1 MKGGRRKSVGRKRN
15 ATETETVVA
24 ASLCRGWWST
34 RTGRQKN
41 TWRLMVIFSQAKGVI
56 TCLRAH
62 KHSYACCYRW
72 EGRELCLCVPVGVF
86 RDGCQT

>member
-1 MKGGRRKSVGRKRN
+1 MLEERGMRQKQKT
-15 ATETETVVA
+15 AVA

-41 TWRLMVIFSQAKGVI
+41 TWRLMVIFSQAKGAI

-62 KHSYACCYRW
+62 KHSYACRYRW

>member
-1 MKGGRRKSVGRKRN
+1 MLGERGMRQKQK
-15 ATETETVVA
+15 TVVA

-56 TCLRAH
+56 TCLRAR

-72 EGRELCLCVPVGVF
+72 EGRELCVPVGVF

>member
-1 MKGGRRKSVGRKRN
+1 MLGERGMRQKQK
-15 ATETETVVA
+15 TVVA
-24 ASLCRGWWST
+24 ASLCRSWWST

-72 EGRELCLCVPVGVF
+72 EGRELCLCVSVGVF